1 LTSATAPVC
10 RSASCMLSSLAKC
23 RLPGTLAGSVG
34 VSSKRAD
41 RSFADV
47 AATRLPTICCVDLV
61 TFLTVDAGAVF
72 LFRSGG
78 GTALTVSGDAT
89 SLFSASLMPSPGA
102 GVERNQPF
110 VRDCAGDVSGL
121 GDSEGNEVRLLV
133 STSGEG
139 ALLRL
144 RLRDVLELR
153 LEGRMRCMLRFLGFD
168 LVEFC
173 DAVRT
178 KSTARGGSIA
188 VMFVERGY
196 EQAHSC
202 SCV

>member
-1 LTSATAPVC
+1 
-10 RSASCMLSSLAKC
+10 MLSSLAKC
-23 RLPGTLAGSVG
+23 RLPGTLVDSVG
-34 VSSKRAD
+34 VSSKSAERSLAD
-41 RSFADV
+41 E

-61 TFLTVDAGAVF
+61 TFLTVVTGVVF
-72 LFRSGG
+72 LLRSGG
-78 GTALTVSGDAT
+78 GMALTVSGDAT
-89 SLFSASLMPSPGA
+89 VLFSALLTPSSGA

-110 VRDCAGDVSGL
+110 MRDWAGDVSGL

-153 LEGRMRCMLRFLGFD
+153 LEGRTRWMLRFLGFD
-168 LVEFC
+168 MVELW

-178 KSTARGGSIA
+178 RSTARGGSVA
-188 VMFVERGY
+188 AMFVEADY
-196 EQAHSC
+196 KHAHSY
-202 SCV
+202 SCL